1 MWREILDYLSRN
13 KDSLSILVSIVVGI
27 ATLITSIVSIHV
39 MMSQN
44 RISQEQ
50 TDIQKSQIQPIFTIV
65 VHQQQDFGMARCLR

>member
-1 MWREILDYLSRN
+1 MWREILDYLARN

-44 RISQEQ
+44 KISQEQ
-50 TDIQKSQIQPIFTIV
+50 TDIQKS
-65 VHQQQDFGMARCLR
+65 